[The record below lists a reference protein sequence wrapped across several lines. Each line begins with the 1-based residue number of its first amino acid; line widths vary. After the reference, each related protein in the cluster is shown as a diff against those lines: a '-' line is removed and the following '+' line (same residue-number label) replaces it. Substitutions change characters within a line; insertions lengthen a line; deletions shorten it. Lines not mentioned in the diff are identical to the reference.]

1 MCGELSCEGWF
12 AGHIRVCVCVW
23 HVCLSVDVLLP
34 SLCMYVYVPLVLFGI
49 VVLWSIDERKTQPEE
64 QV

>member
-1 MCGELSCEGWF
+1 M
-12 AGHIRVCVCVW
+12 CVW